1 MKLNN
6 IPHVR
11 AAAIDTALTNFFARN
26 DLRPIALG
34 KRRLANLTRSLEH
47 SNKTIA
53 EINEGRRR
61 AGWNYIIAPYSPE
74 DQSLSLEWLTLDG
87 GVSIKTNLW
96 TSLSLIETKAL
107 PPMSRNAALYAYS
120 FKIRIYKA
128 VGGCSYFL
136 WRF

>member
-11 AAAIDTALTNFFARN
+11 AAAIDTALINFFARN
-26 DLRPIALG
+26 DLRPITLG

-61 AGWNYIIAPYSPE
+61 AGWSHMVAPYSPE
-74 DQSLSLEWLTLDG
+74 DQLLSLKWLTLDG
-87 GVSIKTNLW
+87 GVSINTNLW

-107 PPMSRNAALYAYS
+107 PPMSRNAALMAYS
-120 FKIRIYKA
+120 LKIRIYKA

-136 WRF
+136 FRI